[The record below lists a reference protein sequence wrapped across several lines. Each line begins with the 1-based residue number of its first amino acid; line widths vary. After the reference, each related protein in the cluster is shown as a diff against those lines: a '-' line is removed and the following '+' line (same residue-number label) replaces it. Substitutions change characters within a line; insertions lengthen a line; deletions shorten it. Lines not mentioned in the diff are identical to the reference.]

1 MSATKFVFRILMAM
15 LFIVFFGFA
24 LKNTQEVG
32 LRFFLDY
39 EVRGPLVILL
49 LIFFVAGFC
58 FGVLAMTPVFFR
70 QRRDL
75 IKQQKINQSNQFN
88 QSNQTNHNIHH
99 VQIHENDQVHRP
111 PQPDGV

>member
-1 MSATKFVFRILMAM
+1 MSAMKFIFRILMAM
-15 LFIVFFGFA
+15 LFIIFFGFA

-39 EVRGPLVILL
+39 EIRGPLVILL

-58 FGVLAMTPVFFR
+58 FGVLAMMPVFFR

-75 IKQQKINQSNQFN
+75 IKQQKINQANQI
-88 QSNQTNHNIHH
+88 NQTNHNIHN
-99 VQIHENDQVHRP
+99 VQIHENDQAHQP

>member
-1 MSATKFVFRILMAM
+1 MSAMKFISRILMAM

-75 IKQQKINQSNQFN
+75 IKQQKINQTNQI
-88 QSNQTNHNIHH
+88 NQTNHHIHN
-99 VQIHENDQVHRP
+99 VQTHEND
-111 PQPDGV
+111 